1 MDFLTFLSWR
11 DLLDIAL
18 VTFLLYRILLLIQ
31 GTRAFSAL
39 VGLVVLVAF
48 YALSQYM
55 GLYTL
60 VWLLENVFSS
70 LFLVIVILFHDDIR
84 QGLASMGTHYLSWRK
99 RGKTPDTMLGDL
111 VWVCQYF
118 AKRRI
123 GALIVLEGKVQLGDM
138 MQGGVAVDARLS
150 RELLLTIFFP
160 NTALHDG
167 AVIIRKG
174 RIAAAG
180 CILPLAHMDRQT
192 FGTRHRAAL
201 GATEVSD
208 ATVIV
213 VSEERGEVSVAS
225 KGHLSV
231 MPDSE
236 QLKETLQNVIQ
247 N

>member
-1 MDFLTFLSWR
+1 MDFLVYYWR
-11 DLLDIAL
+11 DMLDIAL
-18 VTFLLYRILLLIQ
+18 VTLLIYRILLLIR

-39 VGLVVLVAF
+39 VGLVLLVAV
-48 YALSQYM
+48 YALSHYI
-55 GLYTL
+55 GLYSL
-60 VWLLENVFSS
+60 SWLLDNLFGS
-70 LFLVIVILFHDDIR
+70 LFLVTVILFHDDIR
-84 QGLASMGTHYLSWRK
+84 QALATMGTQYLSWKK
-99 RGKTPDTMLGDL
+99 RTAPTSLVGDL

-123 GALIVLEGKVQLGDM
+123 GALIVLEGNVQLGDM
-138 MQGGVAVDARLS
+138 MQGGVVLDARIS

-180 CILPLAHMDRQT
+180 CILPLAHRQS

-225 KGHLSV
+225 RGHLSV
-231 MPDSE
+231 MPDAE
-236 QLKETLQNVIQ
+236 QLRETLNNVLEK
-247 N
+247 

>member
-1 MDFLTFLSWR
+1 MMISGRLLPRWGRNTFRGRNAPRRQIW
-11 DLLDIAL
+11 
-18 VTFLLYRILLLIQ
+18 
-31 GTRAFSAL
+31 SAI
-39 VGLVVLVAF
+39 
-48 YALSQYM
+48 
-55 GLYTL
+55 
-60 VWLLENVFSS
+60 SS
-70 LFLVIVILFHDDIR
+70 
-84 QGLASMGTHYLSWRK
+84 GCAE
-99 RGKTPDTMLGDL
+99 
-111 VWVCQYF
+111 YF

-138 MQGGVAVDARLS
+138 MKGGVVLDARIS

-180 CILPLAHMDRQT
+180 CILPLAQMDRQN

-225 KGHLSV
+225 KGHLAV
-231 MPDSE
+231 MPDAE
-236 QLKETLQNVIQ
+236 QLKETLNNVIEH
-247 N
+247 

>member
-1 MDFLTFLSWR
+1 MPSSR
-11 DLLDIAL
+11 
-18 VTFLLYRILLLIQ
+18 
-31 GTRAFSAL
+31 
-39 VGLVVLVAF
+39 VG
-48 YALSQYM
+48 
-55 GLYTL
+55 
-60 VWLLENVFSS
+60 
-70 LFLVIVILFHDDIR
+70 DR
-84 QGLASMGTHYLSWRK
+84 
-99 RGKTPDTMLGDL
+99 

-123 GALIVLEGKVQLGDM
+123 GALIVLENNVQLGDM
-138 MQGGVAVDARLS
+138 MQGGVVLDARIS

-180 CILPLAHMDRQT
+180 CILPLAQMDRQN

-225 KGHLSV
+225 KGHLAI
-231 MPDSE
+231 MPAAE
-236 QLKETLQNVIQ
+236 QLRETLNNVIQ
-247 N
+247 HCTAKRQLAVSAGGLSPRPRAVLYAQLARVDRTRGRGAA

>member
-1 MDFLTFLSWR
+1 MMISGRLLPRWGRNTFRGRNTPRRQIW
-11 DLLDIAL
+11 
-18 VTFLLYRILLLIQ
+18 
-31 GTRAFSAL
+31 SAI
-39 VGLVVLVAF
+39 
-48 YALSQYM
+48 
-55 GLYTL
+55 
-60 VWLLENVFSS
+60 SS
-70 LFLVIVILFHDDIR
+70 
-84 QGLASMGTHYLSWRK
+84 GCAT
-99 RGKTPDTMLGDL
+99 T
-111 VWVCQYF
+111 
-118 AKRRI
+118 KRRI

-138 MQGGVAVDARLS
+138 MKGGVVLDARIS

-180 CILPLAHMDRQT
+180 CILPLAQMDRQN

-225 KGHLSV
+225 KGHLAV
-231 MPDSE
+231 MPDAE
-236 QLKETLQNVIQ
+236 QLKETLNNVIEH
-247 N
+247 

>member
-1 MDFLTFLSWR
+1 MDFLSFYWR
-11 DLLDIAL
+11 DVLDIAL
-18 VTFLLYRILLLIQ
+18 VTLLLYRILLLIR

-39 VGLVVLVAF
+39 IGLVVLVAV
-48 YALSQYM
+48 YALSHFI
-55 GLYTL
+55 GLYSL
-60 VWLLENVFSS
+60 SWLLENLFGS

-84 QGLASMGTHYLSWRK
+84 QALAAMGTQYLSWKK
-99 RGKTPDTMLGDL
+99 RPAPSNMVGDL

-138 MQGGVAVDARLS
+138 MKGGVVLDARIS

-167 AVIIRKG
+167 LLPAVF
-174 RIAAAG
+174 AAG
-180 CILPLAHMDRQT
+180 CYLPLSDKEDISKGL
-192 FGTRHRAAL
+192 GTRHRAAL

-225 KGHLSV
+225 KGHLAV
-231 MPDSE
+231 MPDAE
-236 QLKETLQNVIQ
+236 QLKETLNNVIEH
-247 N
+247 

>member
-1 MDFLTFLSWR
+1 M
-11 DLLDIAL
+11 
-18 VTFLLYRILLLIQ
+18 
-31 GTRAFSAL
+31 
-39 VGLVVLVAF
+39 
-48 YALSQYM
+48 
-55 GLYTL
+55 
-60 VWLLENVFSS
+60 
-70 LFLVIVILFHDDIR
+70 ILFHDDIR
-84 QGLASMGTHYLSWRK
+84 QALATVGTQYLSWKK
-99 RGKTPDTMLGDL
+99 RPVPSSMVGDL

-123 GALIVLEGKVQLGDM
+123 GALIVLENNVQLGDM
-138 MQGGVAVDARLS
+138 MQGGVVLDARIS

-180 CILPLAHMDRQT
+180 CILPLAQMDRQN

-225 KGHLSV
+225 KGHLAI
-231 MPDSE
+231 MPDAE
-236 QLKETLQNVIQ
+236 QLRETLNNVIEH
-247 N
+247 

>member
-1 MDFLTFLSWR
+1 MDFLSFYWR
-11 DLLDIAL
+11 DVLDIAL
-18 VTFLLYRILLLIQ
+18 VTLLLYRILLLIR

-39 VGLVVLVAF
+39 IGLVVLVAV
-48 YALSQYM
+48 YALSHFV
-55 GLYTL
+55 GLYSL
-60 VWLLENVFSS
+60 SWLLE
-70 LFLVIVILFHDDIR
+70 ILFHDDIR
-84 QGLASMGTHYLSWRK
+84 QALAAMGTQYLSWKK
-99 RGKTPDTMLGDL
+99 RPAPSNMVGDL

-138 MQGGVAVDARLS
+138 MKGGVVLDARIS

-180 CILPLAHMDRQT
+180 CILPLAQMDRQN

-225 KGHLSV
+225 KGHLAV
-231 MPDSE
+231 MPDAE
-236 QLKETLQNVIQ
+236 QLKETLNNVIEH
-247 N
+247 

>member
-1 MDFLTFLSWR
+1 MDFLSFYWR
-11 DLLDIAL
+11 DVLDIAL
-18 VTFLLYRILLLIQ
+18 VTLLLYRILLLIR

-39 VGLVVLVAF
+39 IGLVVLVAV
-48 YALSQYM
+48 YALSHFI
-55 GLYTL
+55 GLYSL
-60 VWLLENVFSS
+60 SWLLENLFGS

-84 QGLASMGTHYLSWRK
+84 QALAAMGTQYLSWKK
-99 RGKTPDTMLGDL
+99 RPAPSNMVGDL

-138 MQGGVAVDARLS
+138 MKGGVVLDARIS

-160 NTALHDG
+160 NTA
-167 AVIIRKG
+167 
-174 RIAAAG
+174 AAG
-180 CILPLAHMDRQT
+180 CILPLAQMDRQN

-225 KGHLSV
+225 KGHLAV
-231 MPDSE
+231 MPDAE
-236 QLKETLQNVIQ
+236 QLKETLNNVIEH
-247 N
+247 